1 MCDYSLQGLPNR
13 LAVEGEQLVTYRFRT
28 GSIGMASPTEIAAR
42 SCERPKPV
50 EHRSWW
56 AAFKAWMAGPIEPED
71 VCAVCIP
78 PGTRLLMSRIPDRL
92 RRELFLNPVEDA
104 TFIQLSAEAFQFR
117 DAVRFAGGRELVLQS
132 IPAGVTFQVLRTE
145 PREPANGTRVESRT
159 VLPATP
165 VPVAR

>member
-28 GSIGMASPTEIAAR
+28 GSIGMASPVEITAR
-42 SCERPKPV
+42 ACERRQPV

-71 VCAVCIP
+71 VCAICIP

-92 RRELFLNPVEDA
+92 RRELFLNSVEEA
-104 TFIQLSAEAFQFR
+104 TFVQLSAEAFQFR
-117 DAVRFAGGRELVLQS
+117 DAIRFAGGRDIVLQS
-132 IPAGVTFQVLRTE
+132 IPTGVNFQVLQTE
-145 PREPANGTRVESRT
+145 PREPANGKRVESRT
-159 VLPATP
+159 GSPATP